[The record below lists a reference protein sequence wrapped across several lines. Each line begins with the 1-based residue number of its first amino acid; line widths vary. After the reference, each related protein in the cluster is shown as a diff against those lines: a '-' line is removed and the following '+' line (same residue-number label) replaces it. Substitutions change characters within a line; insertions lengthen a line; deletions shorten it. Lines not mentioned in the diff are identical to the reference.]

1 MDATRITR
9 KRNERNMSVTE
20 FATRLGV
27 AKTTVYRWES
37 GYIEKISVD
46 RLIQIAQVLET
57 SPSYLMGWG
66 DEDET
71 EEDSSKECFTVPQK
85 LSPDDRSKVEAYIQD
100 LLKRH

>member
-9 KRNERNMSVTE
+9 KRNERKMSVTE

-46 RLIQIAQVLET
+46 RLLQIAEVLDA
-57 SPSYLMGWG
+57 SPAYLMGWSD
-66 DEDET
+66 DEEE
-71 EEDSSKECFTVPQK
+71 EEDSSKECFFVPQK
-85 LSPDDRSKVEAYIQD
+85 LSATDRLRIEDFIQE
-100 LLKRH
+100 LFQKR